1 MPHFRAMRVRTV
13 ADAARRDAAAER
25 RAQWE
30 REDGIPDRGP
40 DDCRTPIALDLSA
53 AGGPRL
59 TLHPVRGRITI
70 RLQAGNTKT
79 FKHREVP
86 IVPALRPWLAY
97 LPLPINFEGVKS
109 GWRRAREAAGLPW
122 ARWQGF
128 PHYTPPFEGF
138 RVARNPRIVHSIGSA
153 VQPTRA
159 PGSGRE
165 N

>member
-59 TLHPVRGRITI
+59 TLHPVRGRIAW
-70 RLQAGNTKT
+70 RAWDDERQAVTYRGSLKQLL
-79 FKHREVP
+79 H
-86 IVPALRPWLAY
+86 ALADD
-97 LPLPINFEGVKS
+97 LPRQLG
-109 GWRRAREAAGLPW
+109 ARSFL
-122 ARWQGF
+122 
-128 PHYTPPFEGF
+128 
-138 RVARNPRIVHSIGSA
+138 
-153 VQPTRA
+153 
-159 PGSGRE
+159 
-165 N
+165 

>member
-59 TLHPVRGRITI
+59 TARRLHTGYT
-70 RLQAGNTKT
+70 
-79 FKHREVP
+79 
-86 IVPALRPWLAY
+86 
-97 LPLPINFEGVKS
+97 
-109 GWRRAREAAGLPW
+109 RASRAAAGKDSPT
-122 ARWQGF
+122 
-128 PHYTPPFEGF
+128 TPPHSRGSESRGI
-138 RVARNPRIVHSIGSA
+138 RV
-153 VQPTRA
+153 
-159 PGSGRE
+159 
-165 N
+165 

>member
-59 TLHPVRGRITI
+59 TLHPVRRG
-70 RLQAGNTKT
+70 G
-79 FKHREVP
+79 
-86 IVPALRPWLAY
+86 
-97 LPLPINFEGVKS
+97 
-109 GWRRAREAAGLPW
+109 
-122 ARWQGF
+122 QGF